1 MALVDAVV
9 VDEAEVADGD
19 RHLQILITIRHL
31 TRTQKRYL
39 LSMGL
44 LDMCM
49 GACMQKWHV
58 GSLDGDIL
66 QTPKAN
72 SNCYQL
78 NQNLTCLSNVILK

>member
-1 MALVDAVV
+1 MAHVDAVV
-9 VDEAEVADGD
+9 VDEAEVVDGD

-44 LDMCM
+44 LDICM

-66 QTPKAN
+66 Q
-72 SNCYQL
+72 QL
-78 NQNLTCLSNVILK
+78 PRQIQIAITLSIISPV